1 MMTMARYAM
10 QYPLFRQVVDTKHY
24 DVRESNISYTIYNVN
39 PILSYP
45 GADGVKTGF
54 SDDAGRD
61 PGRHR
66 RAKRPSDLRGL
77 HEVTGRGGGRRH
89 PAAELGLQLLRL
101 ATGKLS

>member
-54 SDDAGRD
+54 SDDAGKALVATAVQNGHRIYVAFMKSQD
-61 PGRHR
+61 GAAADGTLLLNWAFNSFDWPPG
-66 RAKRPSDLRGL
+66 S
-77 HEVTGRGGGRRH
+77 
-89 PAAELGLQLLRL
+89 
-101 ATGKLS
+101 